1 MCEPSLVSASPP
13 KAKIGY
19 TYLQAFTDR
28 DLESSC
34 SGWVG
39 GGGGGV
45 MLLYT
50 TILFQP
56 SYKGA
61 GVLSL
66 DVRRLGNYWGAESVK
81 VENSQV

>member
-1 MCEPSLVSASPP
+1 ML
-13 KAKIGY
+13 
-19 TYLQAFTDR
+19 R
-28 DLESSC
+28 
-34 SGWVG
+34 VG
-39 GGGGGV
+39 GGRGGGG